1 MPEDNKGPQEQV
13 ELLRAFSAD
22 DSMEDKVDSLWRQLM
37 VYKSFADSDLSEAKI
52 RRAEAEAARE
62 QAEMEAVRTT
72 KLTCERMRSDAER
85 DLRAAEEKVAAATK
99 AREEAESK
107 LKKAK
112 ELRSKL
118 EEERDQIVAD
128 AQKQAQEILEEA
140 RTTAQ
145 RETKDLRRQAFK
157 EVKTILT
164 RVENMRAAINE
175 ELETQRIL
183 TNVSKLKANSRR
195 VLAEGGH
202 EYGDGALASE
212 GEADPPEAE
221 QEVSGGSDDPVADQT
236 VNGGPAG
243 SKRNER
249 TRTAR
254 STGSKKPSNKS

>member
-1 MPEDNKGPQEQV
+1 MPEDTKGTQDQM

-37 VYKSFADSDLSEAKI
+37 VYKTFADSDLSEAKI

-72 KLTCERMRSDAER
+72 KLMCGRMRSDAER
-85 DLRAAEEKVAAATK
+85 DLRTAEEKIASATK
-99 AREEAESK
+99 AREEAEVK

-118 EEERDQIVAD
+118 DDERDQIVAD
-128 AQKQAQEILEEA
+128 AQKQAQQILEEA
-140 RTTAQ
+140 STTAQ
-145 RETKDLRRQAFK
+145 REAKDLRRQAFK

-183 TNVSKLKANSRR
+183 TNVSKLKASSRR

-221 QEVSGGSDDPVADQT
+221 LVVNSSPDGAVADQT
-236 VNGGPAG
+236 VNGGPADT
-243 SKRNER
+243 KRNER

-254 STGSKKPSNKS
+254 TTGSKKPSDKS